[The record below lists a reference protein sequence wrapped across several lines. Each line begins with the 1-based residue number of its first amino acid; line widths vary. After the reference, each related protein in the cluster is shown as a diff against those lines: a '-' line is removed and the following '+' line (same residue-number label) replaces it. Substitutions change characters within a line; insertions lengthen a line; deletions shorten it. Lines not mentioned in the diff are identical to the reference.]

1 MQPPDDGGNLWQWL
15 VGIASTV
22 AAAIAG
28 WAAAARSNQRD
39 IEARLAVVERCQA
52 KRTEFCDHQREDIM
66 DDLRKEVGG
75 IVRSAIQ
82 DMVITHLRD
91 LANLDKILAV
101 QAEAMKQI
109 QEDVEAIFGRL
120 NRRGEEQ
127 ALTRLT
133 PYRRRKDDVE

>member
-75 IVRSAIQ
+75 IVRAAIQ

-120 NRRGEEQ
+120 NRRGDEQ
-127 ALTRLT
+127 TLTRLT

>member
-52 KRTEFCDHQREDIM
+52 KRTEFCDSQREDIM

-75 IVRSAIQ
+75 IVRAAIQ

-101 QAEAMKQI
+101 QAETMRQI

-120 NRRGEEQ
+120 NRRGDDQ
-127 ALTRLT
+127 PLARLT

>member
-52 KRTEFCDHQREDIM
+52 KRTEFCDHQRDEIM
-66 DDLRKEVGG
+66 EDLRKEVGG
-75 IVRSAIQ
+75 IVRAAIQ

-120 NRRGEEQ
+120 NRRGADP